1 MWKVTAPQSK
11 AAPSKGHQRM
21 GRVREGRRGE
31 VRVHSPPLLTPCLL
45 PQLLAVPN
53 SLCQGLMNYTYTDVH
68 TQRSCKG
75 KEKKRATEQNPSN
88 ASFILFSRTHF
99 CPPPSCFLLNKIKIS
114 TLWDRTPLGQEPEI
128 IRLGKP
134 TDTAGATRR
143 QSEGSPLLTATSQL
157 PSAAMELGSALGTP

>member
-1 MWKVTAPQSK
+1 M
-11 AAPSKGHQRM
+11 
-21 GRVREGRRGE
+21 
-31 VRVHSPPLLTPCLL
+31 HSPPLLTPCFL

-75 KEKKRATEQNPSN
+75 EEKKKKELQNKIQATLH
-88 ASFILFSRTHF
+88 SFCSPELIF

-114 TLWDRTPLGQEPEI
+114 ALRDRTTLGQEPEI
-128 IRLGKP
+128 IRPGKP

-143 QSEGSPLLTATSQL
+143 QSKGSPLLTATSQL
-157 PSAAMELGSALGTP
+157 PSAAVELGSALGTP